1 MAFSLHAKKS
11 LRPLP
16 ALILLL
22 ASWLATGSA
31 LAWGA
36 QGHRLVGKL
45 AEAEL
50 EPAARAE
57 VARLLAGEAEP
68 TLAGVANW
76 ADELR
81 GSDRELARISS
92 RWHYVNI
99 GESGCRYVAARDCRN
114 GDCVVEAIRAQT
126 ALLADRSQPLDVRR
140 NALKFVVHFVGD
152 VHQPLHAGH
161 AHDRGGNDFQVN
173 DAGFGTNLHALW
185 DSRLLFRQRLSDD
198 AYAARL
204 QALPLVVPWA
214 ARPLPP
220 DSPQWAEASCAIVL
234 EDGFYPARAKLDEAY
249 FPRWTPVAEAQLR
262 RAGTQL
268 ARLLNA
274 VLAAGN

>member
-1 MAFSLHAKKS
+1 MAFSLHPRKTT
-11 LRPLP
+11 RG
-16 ALILLL
+16 LLVL
-22 ASWLATGSA
+22 ASCLAVGNA
-31 LAWGA
+31 FAWGA
-36 QGHRLVGKL
+36 QSHRLVGKL

-68 TLAGVANW
+68 TLAGIANW

-81 GSDRELARISS
+81 DTDRALARRTS

-99 GESGCRYVAARDCRN
+99 GESGCRYEAARDCRD
-114 GDCVVEAIRAQT
+114 GDCMVEAIRAQA
-126 ALLADRSQPLDVRR
+126 ALLADPGQPLEVRR
-140 NALKFVVHFVGD
+140 DALKFVVHFVGD

-185 DSRLLFRQRLSDD
+185 DSRLMFRQRLSDD

-204 QALPLVVPWA
+204 EAMPVVVPWA
-214 ARPLPP
+214 SRPLPA
-220 DSPQWAEASCAIVL
+220 DSPQWAETSCAIVL
-234 EDGFYPARAKLDEAY
+234 EEGFYPARARLDEAY

-274 VLAAGN
+274 TLAAGD